1 MLEEILAA
9 GWEFGKPLLQAGF
22 QRAGEQGA
30 PGPYLQAPG
39 VRQEAAASLYGAP
52 QPGGGL
58 DPRQGGDSGQ
68 QLQAAKFIIDSALSL
83 SDKFSQKPEGG
94 QTKGDYAKTMGVT
107 VYGPE
112 QADATGQRYAMGFH
126 PEGAQRKRY
135 LNVGEFVDK
144 HGRLDSRREP
154 LAQALAP
161 ARLRGAR
168 QRPSPQHLPHPH
180 QVASLHR
187 WTRASTCR
195 GPHPWRSCLAQAS
208 YLGHPPG
215 YRRLEGLATSTAD
228 FDALTGTWQERF
240 DGPTGMGTALSGM
253 GHGVMMPDYP
263 STIGADIRA
272 SRSDKTTYA
281 RAWDLCTMFLEG
293 RQWLDYNRDNKQF
306 VIDLRSRPDGSQRQ
320 TINLLLNIYRN
331 IMARLTLAYPS
342 IAVLPASPSN
352 SDIIKAKSSETALRY
367 YWSREDI
374 EKKLHKGLQWML
386 VTGTTAMHSYYDAD
400 EDVIHTE
407 PISPYDLI
415 FEDKVTDPEESLWV
429 AIRSF
434 HVEQDV
440 KDAYPEQADEIS
452 ATQSDS
458 DDNGLDADLHTIPED
473 RVELIEVY
481 WRDGRHAILAGDVY
495 LYKGTWKTKSFPIQV
510 IRYTEVPGRLW
521 GIGLMQPLL
530 DLQRLYN
537 EQRTQVVHNVK
548 LMGNPKWAIPK
559 TRRHQHLG
567 HDQPP
572 GRKGLL
578 QPGRR
583 SATADSAGPRCQATC
598 STASPGHRPRCT
610 TSPASTQSAWVSA
623 PLASAVV
630 APWRCSPR
638 ETPRSFKRPSSTSSA
653 PSERWPRSSWSWM
666 KKHYTESKMVR
677 MMDQTGRVAYDA
689 ISSENIVD
697 DPEIFI
703 EAGSAFR
710 WDARDRDQHVMDLF
724 QAGLIDPETAMKELS
739 FRTGNAFVTE
749 KIQGLSHAKKMLEA
763 ASGATRSR
771 SSSQTT
777 SSPCS
782 KSSPTSS
789 STTTSSTD
797 CRKSDSSTFETS
809 SSPSRTHRSPTRSSS
824 RPRPC
829 RRSSPANQAHA
840 ATQTTSSET
849 SSQQAP
855 QPRRGRCQRS
865 PSIAPTKLASWNRP
879 SPHRR
884 LGQRRSLARS
894 SEVSDDPD
902 RGYHQVQ
909 AVHR

>member
-1 MLEEILAA
+1 
-9 GWEFGKPLLQAGF
+9 
-22 QRAGEQGA
+22 
-30 PGPYLQAPG
+30 
-39 VRQEAAASLYGAP
+39 
-52 QPGGGL
+52 
-58 DPRQGGDSGQ
+58 
-68 QLQAAKFIIDSALSL
+68 
-83 SDKFSQKPEGG
+83 
-94 QTKGDYAKTMGVT
+94 
-107 VYGPE
+107 
-112 QADATGQRYAMGFH
+112 
-126 PEGAQRKRY
+126 
-135 LNVGEFVDK
+135 
-144 HGRLDSRREP
+144 
-154 LAQALAP
+154 
-161 ARLRGAR
+161 
-168 QRPSPQHLPHPH
+168 
-180 QVASLHR
+180 
-187 WTRASTCR
+187 
-195 GPHPWRSCLAQAS
+195 
-208 YLGHPPG
+208 
-215 YRRLEGLATSTAD
+215 
-228 FDALTGTWQERF
+228 
-240 DGPTGMGTALSGM
+240 
-253 GHGVMMPDYP
+253 MPDYP

-495 LYKGTWKTKSFPIQV
+495 LYKGTWKTKTFPIQV

-559 TRRHQHLG
+559 TAGINTSAMTNRPGEKVYYNPAGGAPQQIQPVPLPSYVLDSLTRTQAEMHDVSGIHSVSLG
-567 HDQPP
+567 KRAVGVSS
-572 GRKGLL
+572 GRAMEVLSQRDTSQL
-578 QPGRR
+578 QE
-583 SATADSAGPRCQATC
+583 
-598 STASPGHRPRCT
+598 
-610 TSPASTQSAWVSA
+610 TQLNIERAI
-623 PLASAVV
+623 
-630 APWRCSPR
+630 R
-638 ETPRSFKRPSSTSSA
+638 EMAKVILELMKR
-653 PSERWPRSSWSWM
+653 
-666 KKHYTESKMVR
+666 HYTEGKMVR

-697 DPEIFI
+697 DPEVFI

-710 WDARDRDQHVMDLF
+710 WDARDRDQHIMELF

-763 ASGATRSR
+763 AKRGYEIEVFLSDDLQSMLKVFTDFIKYDDEFYGLPEERQLYVRDVIVAVENPQVADAQFQQAQAMQKVFPRQPGARSDTNNQLGNIV
-771 SSSQTT
+771 SAG
-777 SSPCS
+777 
-782 KSSPTSS
+782 
-789 STTTSSTD
+789 
-797 CRKSDSSTFETS
+797 
-809 SSPSRTHRSPTRSSS
+809 
-824 RPRPC
+824 
-829 RRSSPANQAHA
+829 SPATQGQMSEESINRADQVGLMESAQSAQAA
-840 ATQTTSSET
+840 GTEALI
-849 SSQQAP
+849 
-855 QPRRGRCQRS
+855 S
-865 PSIAPTKLASWNRP
+865 PVFGGI
-879 SPHRR
+879 
-884 LGQRRSLARS
+884 G
-894 SEVSDDPD
+894 
-902 RGYHQVQ
+902 
-909 AVHR
+909 